1 MKYCEKCGTQNRD
14 ELRYCRK
21 CGKPF
26 GTPTNFYGNSP
37 SITSVT
43 NISKK
48 LLNNMTAKIKA
59 QTAIALGIAA
69 IIIVFAGLKPTNSM
83 FIHRLLTMSGFIMGI
98 LSVVFSSLAKKEARV
113 NKSVQGIATLSF
125 VLSIIACSISSLIF
139 FACTACVAC
148 VSI

>member
-14 ELRYCRK
+14 ELKYCRK

-26 GTPTNFYGNSP
+26 GTLTYFSGNAPATTN
-37 SITSVT
+37 VT

-59 QTAIALGIAA
+59 QTGIALGIAA
-69 IIIVFAGLKPTNSM
+69 IVLVFAGLKPTNSL
-83 FIHRLLTMSGFIMGI
+83 FIHRLLTMTGFVMGI
-98 LSVVFSSLAKKEARV
+98 LSVVFSSLSKKEARI

-125 VLSIIACSISSLIF
+125 VLSIIACSVSSLIF
-139 FACTACVAC
+139 LACTACVAC
-148 VSI
+148 ISI